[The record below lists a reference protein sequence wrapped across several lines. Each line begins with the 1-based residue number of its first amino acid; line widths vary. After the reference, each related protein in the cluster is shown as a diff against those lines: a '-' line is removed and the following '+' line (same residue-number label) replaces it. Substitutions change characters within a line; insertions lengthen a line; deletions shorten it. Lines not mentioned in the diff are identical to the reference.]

1 MSIVPKKRPKVTA
14 GAAKSAARD
23 PFRAVREKLKAW
35 RTERNLKAS
44 HAAKA
49 AGVSASFWCDIEK
62 GLHNKRPQGINAQ
75 LIEVVT
81 GGRVKAVEWLLPH
94 ERARVEAAQVAALVH
109 AQPAQREGEA
119 AEEAAS

>member
-1 MSIVPKKRPKVTA
+1 MPIVPKKRPKVTA
-14 GAAKSAARD
+14 GAPKIAQRD

-35 RTERNLKAS
+35 RKERNLKSA

-81 GGRVKAVEWLLPH
+81 GGRVKAIEWLTPS
-94 ERARVEAAQVAALVH
+94 ERSRVEAAQASALAHAA
-109 AQPAQREGEA
+109 PAPKAGA
-119 AEEAAS
+119 AGGSA